1 MISIRDRR
9 GPWLWRRIRAHA
21 ALLAIV
27 AVVFN
32 GFAPGLHRIAMAH
45 AADADALA
53 LCTGD
58 GSAGAASPA
67 GQSHG
72 GAPGGFAAGDC
83 CGLCILGSAALVAAS
98 PLAVV
103 PPGTVARAEAPAATT
118 QAVRRTPTGPPL
130 PARGPPLFS

>member
-1 MISIRDRR
+1 MTSIRDQR
-9 GPWLWRRIRAHA
+9 GAWLWRRIRVHA

-45 AADADALA
+45 AADSDAAA

-58 GSAGAASPA
+58 GWAGAASA
-67 GQSHG
+67 ADRSHDS
-72 GAPGGFAAGDC
+72 APGGSAAGDC
-83 CGLCILGSAALVAAS
+83 CGLCILGGAAVVPAS
-98 PLAVV
+98 PVAVA

-118 QAVRRTPTGPPL
+118 EAVRRTPTGPPL